1 MGPGLRHLHELEVGD
16 RFIDPTNGLARE
28 VVSKSAGQ
36 ITVTAGRSGG
46 RTVQFTRHD
55 GTEVEFEV
63 APSSQVDQW
72 SPTAEV
78 EPLTETEETH
88 ASP

>member
-1 MGPGLRHLHELEVGD
+1 MRSGLRHLHELDVGD
-16 RFIDPTNGLARE
+16 RFIEPSNGVARE
-28 VVSKSAGQ
+28 VVSKSSGQ
-36 ITVTAGRSGG
+36 VTVTAGRSGG
-46 RTVQFTRHD
+46 KEVSFTRHD

-78 EPLTETEETH
+78 EPLKEAEV
-88 ASP
+88 AR